1 MKIIYYPK
9 KTRVIKAIKEDDP
22 ILMLASIDGKNMIV
36 ASVDD
41 ALEHHVLLRKLNMK
55 ETGIDQYFRV
65 VVNKSGADW
74 TFVCPSDYKDITNK
88 KQRIETY
95 WVDGHKVISQAL
107 IAIGYMVD
115 LVIPKRY
122 RRHLDIIGEG

>member
-1 MKIIYYPK
+1 MKITYYPNK
-9 KTRVIKAIKEDDP
+9 KKVSKAMKDDDP
-22 ILMLASIDGKNMIV
+22 LLLLVSFDGKSVLIG
-36 ASVDD
+36 SVDD
-41 ALEHHVLLRKLNMK
+41 ALEHNVLLKKINKK
-55 ETGIDQYFRV
+55 ETAIDSYFRV

-74 TFVCPSDYKDITNK
+74 TFVCPSDYKNIGNK

-95 WVDGHKVISQAL
+95 WIDGHQCISKAL

-122 RRHLDIIGEG
+122 RRHLDMIGDK

>member
-1 MKIIYYPK
+1 MKIIYYPNK
-9 KTRVIKAIKEDDP
+9 GKTIKAMKDDDP
-22 ILMLASIDGKNMIV
+22 LLMLASFDGKNVIV

-41 ALEHHVLLRKLNMK
+41 ALEHNVLLRKLNMK
-55 ETGIDQYFRV
+55 ESGIDQYFRV

-74 TFVCPSDYKDITNK
+74 TFVCPSGYKGIKKK

-95 WVDGHKVISQAL
+95 WIDGHKVISQAL

>member
-1 MKIIYYPK
+1 MKVIYYPK
-9 KTRVIKAIKEDDP
+9 KSSVLKAMKHDDP
-22 ILMLASIDGKNMIV
+22 LLMLASFDGKNVIV

-41 ALEHHVLLRKLNMK
+41 ALEHNVLLRKLNMK
-55 ETGIDQYFRV
+55 ESGIDQYFRV
-65 VVNKSGADW
+65 VVNRSGADW
-74 TFVCPSDYKDITNK
+74 TFVCPSDYKNINNK